1 MRIRSI
7 TLTWV
12 RVPLVEPFRISSGSV
27 AEKDAIV
34 VRVES
39 DGFSG
44 WGESSPMA
52 GSFYSTDTPESCWS
66 ELCDVIV
73 PAVLHRDL
81 SAGDELPG
89 KHFASVGIETAL
101 WDIDAQRRGVP
112 LHKLLGGTRDCVE
125 AGLAVGLYEDTS
137 QLLRTTERHLAA
149 GYKRVKI
156 KIARGSDVEL
166 VHAMRGA
173 FGDDLPLMVD
183 ANGDYTLE
191 HIDVFRRLDEF
202 NLMMIEQPLA
212 GPMLEESAELQ
223 RQLRTPICLDESLE
237 DLAAAERAIALGSLR
252 IANIKIQ
259 RVGGFRNALRMYRSL
274 PRTPTGRLDRDD
286 AGTRHRTGTGRGA
299 LVAPGLH
306 VSYRCGGKR
315 ALVLRR
321 HHRPVARGPQRYDRD
336 ARGAGTWIPRRRGQ
350 ARALQGPGK
359 DVRQVR
365 AYSAAIYFG
374 ANRHRTRNR

>member
-1 MRIRSI
+1 MRVRSI
-7 TLTWV
+7 ALTWV
-12 RVPLVEPFRISSGSV
+12 SVPLVEPFRISSGSV
-27 AEKDAIV
+27 SEKDAIV
-34 VRVES
+34 VRVDS

-52 GSFYSTDTPESCWS
+52 GTFYSADTPESCWS

-89 KHFASVGIETAL
+89 KHFGSVGIETAL

-112 LHKLLGGTRDCVE
+112 LHKLLGGTRECVD

-156 KIARGSDVEL
+156 KIARGFDVKL
-166 VHAMRGA
+166 VRAMRSA

-183 ANGDYTLE
+183 ANGDYTLDQ
-191 HIDVFRRLDEF
+191 IDVFRRLDEF

-223 RQLRTPICLDESLE
+223 HQLRTPVCLDESLE
-237 DLAAAERAIALGSLR
+237 TMAAAERAIALGSLR

-259 RVGGFRNALRMYRSL
+259 RVGGFRNALRMLELCHARQLGVWIGTMPELGIGQAQAAALSSL
-274 PRTPTGRLDRDD
+274 PGCTFPTDVEASERWFRDD
-286 AGTRHRTGTGRGA
+286 IIDPWLKVGNGMITMPG
-299 LVAPGLH
+299 APGLG
-306 VSYRCGGKR
+306 YRINEGK
-315 ALVLRR
+315 L
-321 HHRPVARGPQRYDRD
+321 ARY
-336 ARGAGTWIPRRRGQ
+336 
-350 ARALQGPGK
+350 K
-359 DVRQVR
+359 VRE
-365 AYSAAIYFG
+365 ATF
-374 ANRHRTRNR
+374 AN

>member
-1 MRIRSI
+1 MRIGSI

-12 RVPLVEPFRISSGSV
+12 RVPLIEAFRISSGSV

-39 DGFSG
+39 DGFTG

-52 GSFYSTDTPESCWS
+52 GSFYSADTPESCWS
-66 ELCDVIV
+66 ELCDVIA
-73 PAVLHRDL
+73 PDVLHRDV
-81 SAGDELPG
+81 STGDDLPG
-89 KHFASVGIETAL
+89 KHFAGVGIETAL
-101 WDIDAQRRGVP
+101 WDIEAQRRGVP
-112 LHKLLGGTRDCVE
+112 LHRLLGGTRDCVE

-156 KIARGSDVEL
+156 KIARGSDIEL
-166 VHAMRGA
+166 VRAMRKA

-212 GPMLEESAELQ
+212 GPMLEEFAELQ
-223 RQLRTPICLDESLE
+223 RQLRTPVCLDESLE
-237 DLAAAERAIALGSLR
+237 DLAAVERAIAFGSFR

-259 RVGGFRNALRMYRSL
+259 RVGGFGNALRIYDLCLAHKLGVWIGTMPELGIGQAQGAALSSL
-274 PRTPTGRLDRDD
+274 PGCTFPTDVEASARWFCDD
-286 AGTRHRTGTGRGA
+286 IIDPWLEVRGGMIA
-299 LVAPGLH
+299 MPTSPGLG
-306 VSYRCGGKR
+306 RRIDLGK
-315 ALVLRR
+315 L
-321 HHRPVARGPQRYDRD
+321 ARY
-336 ARGAGTWIPRRRGQ
+336 
-350 ARALQGPGK
+350 K
-359 DVRQVR
+359 V
-365 AYSAAIYFG
+365 
-374 ANRHRTRNR
+374 HERTFVQ

>member
-1 MRIRSI
+1 MQIRSI

-12 RVPLVEPFRISSGSV
+12 RVPLFEPFRISSGSV

-34 VRVES
+34 VRLES

-52 GSFYSTDTPESCWS
+52 GSFYSSDTPESCWS

-73 PAVLHRDL
+73 PAVLHRDV

-101 WDIDAQRRGVP
+101 WDIDAQRRDVP

-137 QLLRTTERHLAA
+137 QLLRTTERHLTA

-166 VHAMRGA
+166 VHAMRSA

-183 ANGDYTLE
+183 ANGDYTLDD
-191 HIDVFRRLDEF
+191 IDVFRRLDEF

-212 GPMLEESAELQ
+212 GPLLEESAELQ
-223 RQLRTPICLDESLE
+223 DQLRTPICLDESLE
-237 DLAAAERAIALGSLR
+237 NLAAAERAIALGSLR

-259 RVGGFRNALRMYRSL
+259 RVGGFRNALRMYDLCCAHELGIWVGTMPELGIRQAQAAALSSL
-274 PRTPTGRLDRDD
+274 PGCTFPTDVEASARWFCDD
-286 AGTRHRTGTGRGA
+286 VIDPWLEVVAGMITMPR
-299 LVAPGLH
+299 APGLG
-306 VSYRCGGKR
+306 YRINAGKLAR
-315 ALVLRR
+315 YKVQERTF
-321 HHRPVARGPQRYDRD
+321 HR
-336 ARGAGTWIPRRRGQ
+336 
-350 ARALQGPGK
+350 
-359 DVRQVR
+359 
-365 AYSAAIYFG
+365 
-374 ANRHRTRNR
+374 

>member
-1 MRIRSI
+1 MQIRSI

-12 RVPLVEPFRISSGSV
+12 RVPLLEPFRISSGSV

-52 GSFYSTDTPESCWS
+52 GSFYSSDTPESCWS

-73 PAVLHRDL
+73 PAVLHEDL
-81 SAGDELPG
+81 STEDELPG
-89 KHFASVGIETAL
+89 KHFASVGIETAM
-101 WDIDAQRRGVP
+101 WDIEAQRRAVP
-112 LHKLLGGTRDCVE
+112 LHKLLGGARESVE
-125 AGLAVGLYEDTS
+125 SGLAVGLYTDTS
-137 QLLRTTERHLAA
+137 QLLRVTEKHLAS

-166 VHAMRGA
+166 VQAMRSA
-173 FGDDLPLMVD
+173 FGDSLPLMVD

-212 GPMLEESAELQ
+212 GALLEQSAELQ
-223 RQLRTPICLDESLE
+223 SELRTPICLDESLE
-237 DLAAAERAIALGSLR
+237 NVAAAERAIALGSLR

-259 RVGGFRNALRMYRSL
+259 RVGGFRNALRMFDLFRVHELGIWIGTMPELGIGQAQAAALSSL
-274 PRTPTGRLDRDD
+274 PGCTFPTDVEASARWFRDD
-286 AGTRHRTGTGRGA
+286 IIDPCLEVAGGMIAMPT
-299 LVAPGLH
+299 APGLGYQ
-306 VSYRCGGKR
+306 VNAGK
-315 ALVLRR
+315 L
-321 HHRPVARGPQRYDRD
+321 ARYKVQE
-336 ARGAGTWIPRRRGQ
+336 
-350 ARALQGPGK
+350 
-359 DVRQVR
+359 
-365 AYSAAIYFG
+365 
-374 ANRHRTRNR
+374 RTFAT

>member
-1 MRIRSI
+1 MRIGSI

-12 RVPLVEPFRISSGSV
+12 RLPLIEAFRISSGSV

-39 DGFSG
+39 DGFTG

-52 GSFYSTDTPESCWS
+52 GSFYSADTPESCWS
-66 ELCDVIV
+66 ELCDVIA
-73 PAVLHRDL
+73 PAVLHRDV
-81 SAGDELPG
+81 STGDELPG
-89 KHFASVGIETAL
+89 KHFACVGVETAL
-101 WDIDAQRRGVP
+101 WDIEAQRRGIP

-156 KIARGSDVEL
+156 KIARGTDIEL
-166 VHAMRGA
+166 VRAMRKA

-202 NLMMIEQPLA
+202 GLMMIEQPLA

-223 RQLRTPICLDESLE
+223 RQLRTPVCLDESLE
-237 DLAAAERAIALGSLR
+237 DLAAVERAIALGSFR

-259 RVGGFRNALRMYRSL
+259 RVGGFRNALRIFDLCLTHKLGVWIGTMPELGIGQAQGAALSSL
-274 PRTPTGRLDRDD
+274 PGCTFPTDVEASARWFCDD
-286 AGTRHRTGTGRGA
+286 IIDPWLEVRGGMIA
-299 LVAPGLH
+299 MPAAPGL
-306 VSYRCGGKR
+306 G
-315 ALVLRR
+315 RR
-321 HHRPVARGPQRYDRD
+321 ID
-336 ARGAGTWIPRRRGQ
+336 
-350 ARALQGPGK
+350 PGK
-359 DVRQVR
+359 LARYKVRE
-365 AYSAAIYFG
+365 
-374 ANRHRTRNR
+374 RNFVQ

>member
-1 MRIRSI
+1 MRIGSI

-12 RVPLVEPFRISSGSV
+12 RVPLVEAFRISSGSV

-39 DGFSG
+39 DGFTG

-66 ELCDVIV
+66 ELCDVIA

-101 WDIDAQRRGVP
+101 WDIEAQRRGVP

-156 KIARGSDVEL
+156 KIARGSDIEL
-166 VHAMRGA
+166 VRAMRSA

-237 DLAAAERAIALGSLR
+237 NLAAVERAIALGSFR

-259 RVGGFRNALRMYRSL
+259 RVGGFGNALRIFDLCLAHKLGVWIGTMPELGIGQAQGAALSSL
-274 PRTPTGRLDRDD
+274 PGCTFPTDVEASARWFCDD
-286 AGTRHRTGTGRGA
+286 IIDPWLEVRGGMIA
-299 LVAPGLH
+299 MPTAPGLG
-306 VSYRCGGKR
+306 YRI
-315 ALVLRR
+315 
-321 HHRPVARGPQRYDRD
+321 D
-336 ARGAGTWIPRRRGQ
+336 
-350 ARALQGPGK
+350 PGK
-359 DVRQVR
+359 LARYKVQE
-365 AYSAAIYFG
+365 
-374 ANRHRTRNR
+374 RTFAQ

>member
-1 MRIRSI
+1 MQIRSI

-12 RVPLVEPFRISSGSV
+12 RVPLIEPFRISSGSV

-39 DGFSG
+39 DGLSG

-52 GSFYSTDTPESCWS
+52 GSFYSTDTPESCWQ
-66 ELCDVIV
+66 ELCDVIA
-73 PAVLHRDL
+73 PAVLGRDL

-101 WDIDAQRRGVP
+101 WDIDAQQRGVP
-112 LHKLLGGTRDCVE
+112 LHKLLGGTRESVE

-137 QLLRTTERHLAA
+137 QLLRTTEKHLAA

-166 VHAMRGA
+166 VRAMRTA

-183 ANGDYTLE
+183 ANGDYTLD

-202 NLMMIEQPLA
+202 DLMMIEQPLA

-223 RQLRTPICLDESLE
+223 SQLRTPICLDESLE
-237 DLAAAERAIALGSLR
+237 NLAAAERAVALGSLR

-259 RVGGFRNALRMYRSL
+259 RVGGFRNALRMYELCRAHQLGIWIGTMPELGIGQAQGAALSSL
-274 PRTPTGRLDRDD
+274 PGCTFPTDVEASARWFCDD
-286 AGTRHRTGTGRGA
+286 IIDPWVEVGVGWIAMPT
-299 LVAPGLH
+299 APGLG
-306 VSYRCGGKR
+306 YRID
-315 ALVLRR
+315 LRKL
-321 HHRPVARGPQRYDRD
+321 ARYRVQE
-336 ARGAGTWIPRRRGQ
+336 
-350 ARALQGPGK
+350 
-359 DVRQVR
+359 
-365 AYSAAIYFG
+365 
-374 ANRHRTRNR
+374 RTFA